1 MNEFQVEYPTHTDW
15 PWITKAHV
23 ETAWQSLG
31 LALRQ
36 IITLDEVSQGL
47 NDQNHKLR
55 LEHGDTNQVFM
66 ARHPKVQQAGYV
78 WVGQV
83 GSTFTGKNQAFIINL
98 YVDPEF
104 RGQGIGSVL
113 MRKAE
118 EWARLHNLDRIGLS
132 VAVHNRVA
140 VELYEKEGYIAET
153 VRMYKLILR

>member
-1 MNEFQVEYPTHTDW
+1 MNEFQIGYPTHADW
-15 PWITKAHV
+15 PWITEKHI

-31 LALRQ
+31 MALKQ
-36 IITLDEVSQGL
+36 MITMDVVSKGL
-47 NDQNHKLR
+47 NEQNYKLR

-66 ARHPKVQQAGYV
+66 ARHQNGQQAGYV

-83 GSTFTGKNQAFIINL
+83 GSTFTGENQAFIINL
-98 YVDPEF
+98 YITLEF

-132 VAVHNRVA
+132 VAVDNRVA
-140 VELYEKEGYIAET
+140 VELYEKLGYIAET
-153 VRMYKLILR
+153 IRMYKNIS